1 MKFEFR
7 QKILG
12 LAAVATLALGGLGT
26 MAFTGLAQTKPITQ
40 TELLTETEAAG
51 EDGDTTQ
58 DPSFTGSIPVDEAQ
72 TDGMSEADE
81 ATALQGSAKI
91 NAAAAEAA
99 AIAANP
105 GTTVVKSGL
114 ESENGFLVYEVQL
127 SNGMEVKVDAGD
139 AAILHSAQDN
149 DASEG
154 SEADEASE
162 GSEADETDAAGDTD
176 NVQDEQDGQ
185 PDDATEA
192 PGIEDA
198 AGQ

>member
-1 MKFEFR
+1 MNFDFR

-40 TELLTETEAAG
+40 TESLTETEAAG

-81 ATALQGSAKI
+81 AAALQGSAKI
-91 NAAAAEAA
+91 DAAAAEAA

-162 GSEADETDAAGDTD
+162 GSEADESGDTD

-192 PGIEDA
+192 PGTEDA